1 MARRDKFRAVGGM
14 LLVIAMLGALASGA
28 GAVPRD
34 DPQPDPGGDPPPQQD
49 PPPDPPPDCAS
60 CRRASG
66 AVDGEHVIA
75 LVETFEP
82 GSSGT
87 TVPTTSSYLADCNWQ
102 FVEEGETE
110 FLHPLAGAWEVTFDE
125 PHWLVW
131 CAPFTLVYTYFPA
144 ADGPDQSVIDDM
156 IRDAYYRTP
165 VTLFNPQTSPDGSE
179 DIPLV
184 VRVKTWMWVDETLWD
199 SVSASA
205 SLPPIT
211 VTTTAEP
218 YLATWTGGDDP
229 AQTICLGPGI
239 PYQTGIGG
247 EEAQDDSCTTTYLRD
262 STLEPDREIAV
273 SVRWSVSY
281 TCTAFCTGG
290 DLPDIITNSS
300 RPVVVTEIQSVGR

>member
-1 MARRDKFRAVGGM
+1 MSEGLKAKSLIVALLLVFAVGTS
-14 LLVIAMLGALASGA
+14 ALAA
-28 GAVPRD
+28 GAQPRE
-34 DPQPDPGGDPPPQQD
+34 D
-49 PPPDPPPDCAS
+49 PPPDPPQDPQPDPPNDPPPDDCIR
-60 CRRASG
+60 CNNGSG